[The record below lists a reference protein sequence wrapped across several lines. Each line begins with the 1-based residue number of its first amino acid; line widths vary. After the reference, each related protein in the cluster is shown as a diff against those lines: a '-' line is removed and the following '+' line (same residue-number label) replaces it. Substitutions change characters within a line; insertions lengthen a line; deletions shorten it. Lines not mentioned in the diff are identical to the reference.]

1 MIAPGRFLGGGVH
14 GNQLKLF
21 GRRVRAI
28 RKTAQITQ
36 EDASERAH
44 LNSKYLG
51 EIERGEKRPSFGAI
65 LALNNALNVS
75 PAVFFHFDREE
86 RNEKVLRKKIEAL
99 LQKSEP
105 DSYRKSIGSS
115 KLC

>member
-1 MIAPGRFLGGGVH
+1 MD
-14 GNQLKLF
+14 QLKLF

-36 EDASERAH
+36 EEAAEKAH

-51 EIERGEKRPSFGAI
+51 EIERGEKRPSFEAM
-65 LALNNALNVS
+65 LALGTAFNVS
-75 PAVFFHFDREE
+75 PAAFFQFDKEE

-99 LQKSEP
+99 IQRSDPEQLQQVHRLLKAVLEP
-105 DSYRKSIGSS
+105 
-115 KLC
+115 